1 MKSKS
6 FRDLISSRHQTDD
19 TFLFTK
25 LKQEKEK
32 KKVVTVPNSLFTSIA
47 SHSPNED

>member
-6 FRDLISSRHQTDD
+6 FRDIVSSRFQTDD

-25 LKQEKEK
+25 LKQQKHNN
-32 KKVVTVPNSLFTSIA
+32 KVLTLPNSLFTSQT
-47 SHSPNED
+47 SHPPN